1 MINARCV
8 IIPQMYINL
17 RWNVFL
23 NKYDHFPKHIIY
35 RYLICLLS
43 VRLYLK
49 IKAKYIFF
57 RDFSFEPLNHL
68 MIVNCPR
75 LLPRQFSQQFLVEDH
90 THAKDVMRRLLCRAF
105 QNVENK
111 WRLNSLIIANCPM
124 LSYLQT
130 FR

>member
-1 MINARCV
+1 
-8 IIPQMYINL
+8 MYINL

-35 RYLICLLS
+35 R
-43 VRLYLK
+43 YLK

-90 THAKDVMRRLLCRAF
+90 THAKDVMRRLICKAF
-105 QNVENK
+105 QNVENITV
-111 WRLNSLIIANCPM
+111 S
-124 LSYLQT
+124 S
-130 FR
+130 